1 MLSIEQTLFS
11 LEQACDSEED
21 LISYTDPHLNDII
34 EAIKTLPAHE
44 RDIIR
49 ERLNRVE
56 TIIEGKMMMY
66 AEELQSLGTQ
76 IRNVA
81 TNSAAASA
89 YRTVAVFPIK
99 PSAN

>member
-1 MLSIEQTLFS
+1 MLSIEQTLSS
-11 LEQACDSEED
+11 LEQACESEED
-21 LISYTDPHLNDII
+21 LIAYTESHLNDII
-34 EAIKTLPAHE
+34 EGIKTLPANE
-44 RDIIR
+44 RELIR

-66 AEELQSLGTQ
+66 SEELQSLGTQ
-76 IRNVA
+76 IRTVA

-99 PSAN
+99 QPAN